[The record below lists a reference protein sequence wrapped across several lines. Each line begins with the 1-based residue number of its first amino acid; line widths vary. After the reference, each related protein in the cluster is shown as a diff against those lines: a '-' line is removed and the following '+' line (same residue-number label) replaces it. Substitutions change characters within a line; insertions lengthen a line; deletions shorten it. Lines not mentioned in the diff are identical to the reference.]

1 MHTDNLKPMRLLVVD
16 DNGNEMELQ
25 GTVEFEQS
33 YPYEDIDLYKDL
45 SISQWTM
52 SVNIEKSETIS
63 RKKFIKLL
71 MSKGIQRNGANEIA
85 KYILNKN
92 GKYSLMD
99 LLKW

>member
-16 DNGNEMELQ
+16 DKGNEMELQ
-25 GTVEFEQS
+25 GTVELEQS
-33 YPYEDIDLYKDL
+33 YPYEDL

-92 GKYSLMD
+92 GKYSLLD

>member
-1 MHTDNLKPMRLLVVD
+1 MHTNNLKPMRLLAVD
-16 DNGNEMELQ
+16 DKGNEIELQ
-25 GTVEFEQS
+25 GSVEIAES
-33 YPYEDIDLYKDL
+33 YPYEDLP
-45 SISQWTM
+45 ISQWTM

-63 RKKFIKLL
+63 RKKFVKLL

-92 GKYSLMD
+92 GKYSLLD

>member
-1 MHTDNLKPMRLLVVD
+1 MHTDNLKPMRLLAVD
-16 DNGNEMELQ
+16 DKGNEIELQ
-25 GTVEFEQS
+25 GSVEIAES
-33 YPYEDIDLYKDL
+33 YPYEDLP
-45 SISQWTM
+45 ISQWTM

-63 RKKFIKLL
+63 RKKFVKLL

-92 GKYSLMD
+92 GKYSLLD

>member
-33 YPYEDIDLYKDL
+33 YPYEDIDHYKDL

>member
-1 MHTDNLKPMRLLVVD
+1 MHTDNLKPMRLLAVD
-16 DNGNEMELQ
+16 DKGNEIELQ
-25 GTVEFEQS
+25 GTVELAQS
-33 YPYEDIDLYKDL
+33 YPYEDIDSYKDL

-71 MSKGIQRNGANEIA
+71 MAKGIQRNGANEIS

-92 GKYSLMD
+92 GKYSLLD

>member
-1 MHTDNLKPMRLLVVD
+1 MHTDNLKPMRLLAVD
-16 DNGNEMELQ
+16 DKGNEIELQ
-25 GTVEFEQS
+25 GSVEIAES
-33 YPYEDIDLYKDL
+33 YPYEDLP
-45 SISQWTM
+45 ISQWTM

-63 RKKFIKLL
+63 RKKFVKLL

>member
-16 DNGNEMELQ
+16 DKGNEMELQ
-25 GTVEFEQS
+25 GTVELEQS
-33 YPYEDIDLYKDL
+33 YPYEDIDPYKVL

-71 MSKGIQRNGANEIA
+71 MAKGIQRNGATEIA
-85 KYILNKN
+85 KYVLKKN
-92 GKYSLMD
+92 GRYTLFD
-99 LLKW
+99 LLMW

>member
-1 MHTDNLKPMRLLVVD
+1 MHTDNLKPMRLLAVD
-16 DNGNEMELQ
+16 DKGNEIELQ
-25 GTVEFEQS
+25 GTVELEQS
-33 YPYEDIDLYKDL
+33 YPYEDIDPYKDL

>member
-1 MHTDNLKPMRLLVVD
+1 MHTNNLKPMRLLAVD
-16 DNGNEMELQ
+16 DKGNEIELQ
-25 GTVEFEQS
+25 GSVEIAES
-33 YPYEDIDLYKDL
+33 YPYEDL

-63 RKKFIKLL
+63 RKKFVKLL

-92 GKYSLMD
+92 GKYSLLD

>member
-16 DNGNEMELQ
+16 DKGNEMELQ
-25 GTVEFEQS
+25 GTVELEQS
-33 YPYEDIDLYKDL
+33 YPYEDL

>member
-1 MHTDNLKPMRLLVVD
+1 MHTDTLKPMRLLVVD
-16 DNGNEMELQ
+16 DKGNEMELQ
-25 GTVEFEQS
+25 GTVELEQS

>member
-1 MHTDNLKPMRLLVVD
+1 MHANNLKPMRLLAVD
-16 DNGNEMELQ
+16 DKGNEIELQ
-25 GTVEFEQS
+25 GSVEIAES
-33 YPYEDIDLYKDL
+33 YPYEDL

-63 RKKFIKLL
+63 RKKFVKLL

-92 GKYSLMD
+92 GKYSLLD

>member
-16 DNGNEMELQ
+16 DKGNEMELQ
-25 GTVEFEQS
+25 GTVELEQS